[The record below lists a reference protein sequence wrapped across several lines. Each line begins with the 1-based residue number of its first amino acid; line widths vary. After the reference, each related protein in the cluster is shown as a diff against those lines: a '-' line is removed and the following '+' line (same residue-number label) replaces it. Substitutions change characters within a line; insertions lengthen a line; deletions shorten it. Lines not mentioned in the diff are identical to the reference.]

1 MFKPYLTVFLTLFM
15 VTFTTA
21 AYDKSSLQPF
31 PELSQEPQHKIASKR
46 ANNRFSRAHY
56 HRFKMDKAFSNKI
69 FERYINTLDS
79 NRSFFL
85 QQDIDEFRRYQ
96 FQFTDMFAK
105 GELQPAFM
113 MFNRL
118 SHARVDRFTYALS
131 LLKSKPIRFDVE
143 DDQYLFDRSEASWA
157 LNQDQLNEIWR
168 KRVKSDALNLKLA
181 GKKWPQITEVLQRR
195 YESAIKRI
203 AQTQSED
210 VFQIL
215 MNAYARSIEPHTSYL
230 SPRSADKFDTD
241 MSLSLEGIGA
251 VLQIKEDY
259 TVIRELVKGGPAD
272 KSQHLHVGDKI
283 IGVGKSEK
291 KLMDVIGW
299 RIDDV
304 VDLIKG
310 PKGSS
315 VYLNILREKD
325 GVNAKPVVIKIVR
338 DKIYLEDRAV
348 QARVISPT
356 KGRFKYKQVGVI
368 TIPSFYIN
376 LTQDTQVKLQELK
389 RKGIE
394 ALIVDL
400 RGNGGGVLVEATM
413 LTSLFV
419 GNGPVVQIRNAAGKI
434 NVNRGRGQSMYEGH
448 LVVLVDRYSASAS
461 EIFAAAIQD
470 YRRGLIVGESTF
482 GKGTVQQ
489 HSDLGRTYDMH
500 HKPIGFIQY
509 TIAKFYR
516 INGESTQLKGVEPD
530 IAFPSWLA
538 PGEHGEANED
548 NALAWDTIYP
558 QRYRKYDKIN
568 SNLIAS
574 LADLY
579 KKRIKNDP
587 EFNLL
592 LDIVAEYRT
601 KSKEKTIS
609 LVESQR
615 EAERTSLEQ
624 RSLERINKQLSIL
637 GKSPVKSIAD
647 VPDNF
652 EAPDVVLNQT
662 VDIALD
668 MVQLS
673 YDIAKLKSKKSL

>member
-15 VTFTTA
+15 ATFMSVT
-21 AYDKSSLQPF
+21 YGKSSLHPF
-31 PELSQEPQHKIASKR
+31 PELTQEPQHKIASKR

-56 HRFKMDKAFSNKI
+56 HRFQLDKAFSNKI
-69 FERYINTLDS
+69 FERYISTLDS

-85 QQDIDEFRRYQ
+85 QKDIDEFRRYQ
-96 FQFTDMFAK
+96 FQFVEMFSQ
-105 GELQPAFM
+105 GELEPAFM

-118 SHARVDRFTYALS
+118 SHARVERFTHALS
-131 LLKSKPIRFDVE
+131 LLTKKPFRFDVK
-143 DDQYLFDRSEASWA
+143 DDEYLFDRSEAPWA
-157 LNQDQLNEIWR
+157 MNKAQLNEIWR
-168 KRVKSDALNLKLA
+168 QRVKSDALNLKLA
-181 GKKWPQITEVLQRR
+181 GKTWPQITEILKRR
-195 YESAIKRI
+195 YENAIKRI

-210 VFQIL
+210 VFQLL

-230 SPRSADKFDTD
+230 SPRNADKFDTD

-251 VLQIKEDY
+251 VLQMKDDY
-259 TVIRELVKGGPAD
+259 TVIRELVNGGPAD
-272 KSQHLHVGDKI
+272 KSQQLHVGDKI
-283 IGVGKSEK
+283 IGVGKSDK
-291 KLMDVIGW
+291 MLTDVIGW

-315 VYLNILREKD
+315 VYLNVLKEKD
-325 GVNAKPVVIKIVR
+325 GVNAKPIVIKIIR

-348 QARVISPT
+348 QARVITPT
-356 KGRFKYKQVGVI
+356 DGRFKDKRVGLI
-368 TIPSFYIN
+368 KIPSFYIN
-376 LTQDTQVKLQELK
+376 LTQDTQLKLEELK
-389 RKGIE
+389 RKNVE
-394 ALIVDL
+394 AIIVDL

-419 GNGPVVQIRNAAGKI
+419 GDGPVVQIRNAAGKI
-434 NVNRGRGQSMYEGH
+434 TVNRGRGRPMYDGH
-448 LVVLVDRYSASAS
+448 LLVLVDRYSASAS

-489 HSDLGRTYDMH
+489 HSDLGRTYDMY

-538 PGEHGEANED
+538 PGEHGEANEA

-558 QRYRKYDKIN
+558 QRYRKSNKID
-568 SNLIAS
+568 SNLIKS
-574 LADLY
+574 LSNLY
-579 KKRIKNDP
+579 QKRIKNDP

-592 LDIVAEYRT
+592 LDIVAEYRST
-601 KSKEKTIS
+601 SKEKSIS
-609 LVESQR
+609 LVEAQR
-615 EAERTSLEQ
+615 ENERENLER
-624 RSLERINKQLSIL
+624 RSLERINKQLRIL
-637 GKSPVKSIAD
+637 GKSTVKTIAD
-647 VPDNF
+647 VPSDF
-652 EAPDVVLNQT
+652 EAPDVILNQT

-673 YDIAKLKSKKSL
+673 YDIAQLQPKNQ